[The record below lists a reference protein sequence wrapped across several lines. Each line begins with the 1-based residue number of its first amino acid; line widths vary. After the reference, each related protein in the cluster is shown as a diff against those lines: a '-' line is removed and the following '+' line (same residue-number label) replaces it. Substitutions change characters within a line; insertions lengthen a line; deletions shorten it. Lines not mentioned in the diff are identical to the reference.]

1 MTQDFVLISDSSKM
15 AFTRDLLKAVKNLE
29 SKGFIC
35 EIKFSTAEG
44 TGSYNT
50 VFSALIQAYKE

>member
-15 AFTRDLLKAVKNLE
+15 TFTRDLLRAVRDIE
-29 SKGFIC
+29 SRGLIC
-35 EIKFSTAEG
+35 DIKFSTAEG